1 MKRLFLFLPAF
12 AFFSFLLFSFSP
24 ESWKAV
30 LKNSTHLEQIPML
43 KAGDIV
49 FQSSLSGQSHAIQL
63 ATKSRYSHC
72 GILLEKNGNL
82 QVFEAVQPVKFTP
95 FEQWIRQ
102 GENQHYVV
110 KRLKDPSVLT
120 DEVITSMSKE
130 AKKLEGKNYDIYFG
144 WSDETIYCSEL
155 VWKLYKRTTALE
167 IGELKPLGSY
177 DLSDPIVKR
186 IMHQR
191 YGKNV
196 PLKEQMISP
205 GAIFDSE
212 LLENVAVNRK
222 LGS

>member
-1 MKRLFLFLPAF
+1 MKRF
-12 AFFSFLLFSFSP
+12 FLLPFFGLVTFLLTSFFPS
-24 ESWKAV
+24 
-30 LKNSTHLEQIPML
+30 NSETSINQSDYHEHIPTL
-43 KAGDIV
+43 KAGDII

-72 GILLEKNGNL
+72 GILLEKNGKL
-82 QVFEAVQPVKFTP
+82 QVFEAVQPVKFTL

-102 GENQHYVV
+102 GDNQHYVV
-110 KRLKDPSVLT
+110 KRLKDPSVIT
-120 DEVITSMSKE
+120 DEVVDEMSKE
-130 AKKLEGKNYDIYFG
+130 ARKLEGKNYDIYFG

-155 VWKLYKRTTALE
+155 VWKLYERTTALE

-177 DLSDPIVKR
+177 DLSDPIVKK

-212 LLENVAVNRK
+212 LLELVAESGT
-222 LGS
+222 L

>member
-1 MKRLFLFLPAF
+1 MKRLILVLPVF
-12 AFFSFLLFSFSP
+12 AVFTFLLFSFSP
-24 ESWKAV
+24 ESWQTV
-30 LKNSTHLEQIPML
+30 LKNTAQLEQIPVL

-72 GILLEKNGNL
+72 GIILEKDGKL

-102 GENQHYVV
+102 GDNQHYVV

-120 DEVITSMSKE
+120 DKIITSMSHE

-155 VWKLYKRTTALE
+155 VWKLYQRTTALE

-205 GAIFDSE
+205 GAIFDAE
-212 LLENVAVNRK
+212 LLELVAVSGT
-222 LGS
+222 L

>member
-1 MKRLFLFLPAF
+1 MKRIFILVPVICALTI
-12 AFFSFLLFSFSP
+12 LLFSFYP
-24 ESWKAV
+24 ESGKSI
-30 LKNSTHLEQIPML
+30 LKKTHQLEQIPAF
-43 KAGDIV
+43 KAGDII

-72 GILLEKNGNL
+72 GILLEKNGKL

-102 GENQHYVV
+102 GDNQHYVV

-120 DEVITSMSKE
+120 DEVITSMLKE
-130 AKKLEGKNYDIYFG
+130 GKKLEGKNYDIYFG

-155 VWKLYKRTTALE
+155 VWKLYHRTTNLE
-167 IGELKPLGSY
+167 LGELKPLGSY

-186 IMHQR
+186 ILQER
-191 YGKNV
+191 YGKKI
-196 PLKEQMISP
+196 PKEEQMISP

-212 LLENVAVNRK
+212 LLETVVESSK
-222 LGS
+222 LF